1 MIEIEDWGLSRY
13 ADSWDRQKSIF
24 DGMVK
29 EKRQGRSPEREY
41 LVMTEHY
48 PVVTMGRHA
57 ETANLL
63 MPETEM
69 NRRGVE
75 CYRIERGG
83 DVTFH
88 GPGQLVV
95 YPLIDMEAHHLGV
108 KDYVSLLED
117 TVISTIGH
125 YGIKGEK
132 IDGATGVWIGKGSER
147 ERKICAIGIKCSRH
161 CTMHGL
167 ALNVNTDLSYFSL
180 INPCGFVDKGVTSIS
195 QELGR
200 EVPMKEVKELFS
212 RLFISR
218 ILLL

>member
-1 MIEIEDWGLSRY
+1 MIEIEDWGLTRY
-13 ADSWDRQKSIF
+13 GDSWKRQKLIF
-24 DGMVK
+24 DGMVMAKRRGILTDK
-29 EKRQGRSPEREY
+29 EH
-41 LVMTEHY
+41 LVMTEHH

-57 ETANLL
+57 ESANVLL
-63 MPETEM
+63 PESEI
-69 NRRGVE
+69 NKRGVE
-75 CYRIERGG
+75 CFRIERGG

-95 YPLIDMEAHHLGV
+95 YPLIDLEKHHLGV

-117 TVISTIGH
+117 TVISTIGN

-132 IDGATGVWIGKGSER
+132 IEGATGVWIGKGGES

-180 INPCGFVDKGVTSIS
+180 INPCGFVNKGVTSIS
-195 QELGR
+195 KELGY
-200 EVPMKEVKELFS
+200 EVPMEDVKKMFS